1 MKTRTIL
8 RILSGLACWFCGCDR
23 PATPVAT
30 RPPQADLRFPVIVVW
45 TGESLFVETPD
56 EGLKKMNFNYV
67 TGTRAQPVV
76 IDSDLK
82 IYDMNGLQTTM
93 SGIGLMINGG
103 GTVPIKFE
111 LAPHGKQGLA
121 AARQLII
128 DCKWLGA
135 GSDDSDKKRIAI
147 ADATTLEEM
156 IAILQ
161 GEPN

>member
-1 MKTRTIL
+1 MKSRTIL
-8 RILSGLACWFCGCDR
+8 RILGGLACWFCGCDR
-23 PATPVAT
+23 PAAPVAT

-45 TGESLFVETPD
+45 TGESLFVETPE

-82 IYDMNGLQTTM
+82 IYDMKNLQTTM
-93 SGIGLMINGG
+93 SGIGLMIKSG

-111 LAPHGKQGLA
+111 LAPHAKQGLDV
-121 AARQLII
+121 ARHLII
-128 DCKWLGA
+128 DCKWLG
-135 GSDDSDKKRIAI
+135 GDSDTAEKKRIAI
-147 ADATTLEEM
+147 ADATTVDQM

-161 GEPN
+161 GDPN